1 MAELTFR
8 LKNTTSLIA
17 NLNANDMK
25 ALLKNKVKNLKG
37 KTGLDGLRAK
47 FGNTGKIVEMLLFA
61 VLIPV
66 LGLVLFSSDPLG
78 LKSGFPWACAAPVV
92 FAARYGSSWGAAC
105 AAVAAITFFLIGG
118 TVYEASSVALLTLAV
133 GTLIMCVVIG
143 DVAEAWRGRTGR
155 AEAEN
160 EYLRHRLKEFSNDY
174 HILKVSHGQLEEF
187 MAGQRL
193 SLRQALQQAKP
204 MLTAGADGLE
214 AGSDLM
220 AIFAQFCSVQVA
232 GLYAMKNQTELDP
245 TAVAV
250 HGNMGELPVFDPL
263 LKLAIEERELV
274 SVKLSSHATDNHES
288 GLLAVVPLV
297 DAQGKLHGVLA
308 VRDMH
313 FMAFQQEN
321 LNIIALLG
329 GYVGDMLTR
338 SRGAAQSRTAWFMA
352 ELDTALRFARK
363 NSVTSSLLC
372 LEFEDTEYVEQ
383 VSEMVSTNIRSLD
396 SSWIPKTKDG
406 KTTVVI
412 LLPLIAE
419 TQCNAYLRRIGESV
433 RTGFDLELQD
443 LLSDVTT
450 KQLSGS
456 DTRETCIEF
465 INQSTGFGTSKGE
478 VPAITQRRLKR
489 VA

>member
-1 MAELTFR
+1 
-8 LKNTTSLIA
+8 
-17 NLNANDMK
+17 MK
-25 ALLKNKVKNLKG
+25 ALLTDKAASIEG
-37 KTGLDGLRAK
+37 KFGLSELRAK
-47 FGNTGKIVEMLLFA
+47 LGDFGRLLELLAFA
-61 VLIPV
+61 ALVPA
-66 LGLVLFSSDPLG
+66 LGLMLFSSDPLG
-78 LKSGFPWACAAPVV
+78 LKAGFPWACAAPVV
-92 FAARYGSSWGAAC
+92 FAARYGSTWGAAC
-105 AAVAAITFFLIGG
+105 AAVAAMVFFVIGG
-118 TVYEASSVALLTLAV
+118 VAYEAQSTALLTLAI
-133 GTLIMCVVIG
+133 GTLIMCIVIG
-143 DVAEAWRGRTGR
+143 DVAAAWRSRSGR

-174 HILKVSHGQLEEF
+174 HVLKVSHGQLEEF

-204 MLTAGADGLE
+204 ILTAGGEGME

-232 GLYAMKNQTELDP
+232 GLYAMKNESQVET

-250 HGNMGELPVFDPL
+250 HGNMGDLPTQDQL
-263 LKLAIEERELV
+263 LNLAIEKRQLV
-274 SVKLSSHATDNHES
+274 SVKLASHATDNHES

-297 DAQGKLHGVLA
+297 DAQGTLHGLLA

-321 LNIIALLG
+321 LNILALLG

-338 SRGAAQSRTAWFMA
+338 SKGAAQSRAAWFLA
-352 ELDTALRFARK
+352 ELDTALRFADT

-372 LEFEDTEYVEQ
+372 LEFEDTEHVAE

-396 SSWIPKTKDG
+396 SSWLPKTKNG
-406 KTTVVI
+406 ATTVVI

-419 TQCNAYLRRIGESV
+419 TQCDAYLRRIGQSV
-433 RTGFDLELQD
+433 RNEFGLELQD
-443 LLSDVTT
+443 LLADVTT
-450 KQLSGS
+450 RQLSAS
-456 DTRETCIEF
+456 DTRETCMAF
-465 INQSTGFGTSKGE
+465 INASTGFESGKE
-478 VPAITQRRLKR
+478 DEAAIAQRRVKR

>member
-1 MAELTFR
+1 
-8 LKNTTSLIA
+8 
-17 NLNANDMK
+17 MK
-25 ALLKNKVKNLKG
+25 ALLKNKASHING
-37 KTGLDGLRAK
+37 KSGLSELRAK
-47 FGNTGKIVEMLLFA
+47 MGNYGKAAELLVFA

-66 LGLVLFSSDPLG
+66 LGLALFSSDPLG

-105 AAVAAITFFLIGG
+105 AAVAALAFFAIGG
-118 TVYEASSVALLTLAV
+118 TVYQAQGVALLTLAV
-133 GTLIMCVVIG
+133 GTLVMCIVIG
-143 DVAEAWRGRTGR
+143 DVAAAWRSRSGR

-174 HILKVSHGQLEEF
+174 HVLKVSHGQLEEF

-232 GLYAMKNQTELDP
+232 GLYAMKNDTQLDP
-245 TAVAV
+245 KPVAV
-250 HGNMGELPVFDPL
+250 HGNMGELPTFDPL
-263 LKLAIEERELV
+263 LRLALEERELV

-297 DAQGKLHGVLA
+297 DSQGHLHGVLA

-321 LNIIALLG
+321 LNILALLG

-338 SRGAAQSRTAWFMA
+338 SRGAAQSRSAWFLA
-352 ELDTALRFARK
+352 ELDTALRFAK
-363 NSVTSSLLC
+363 TNSVTSSLLC
-372 LEFEDTEYVEQ
+372 LKFEETDYVDV
-383 VSEMVSTNIRSLD
+383 VSKMVSTNIRSLD
-396 SSWIPKTKDG
+396 SSWFPNTKDG
-406 KTTVVI
+406 TTTVVI

-419 TQCNAYLRRIGESV
+419 MQCNSYLHRIGQSV
-433 RTGFDLELQD
+433 RNEFELELQD
-443 LLSDVTT
+443 LLADVTT

-456 DTRETCIEF
+456 DTRETCMEF
-465 INQSTGFGTSKGE
+465 INQSTGYE
-478 VPAITQRRLKR
+478 VGKSDVAAIKQRRVNR

>member
-1 MAELTFR
+1 
-8 LKNTTSLIA
+8 
-17 NLNANDMK
+17 MK
-25 ALLKNKVKNLKG
+25 ALLKDKAPKLKDRLS
-37 KTGLDGLRAK
+37 LDDLRSK
-47 FGNTGKIVEMLLFA
+47 FGNYGKAAELIAFA

-78 LKSGFPWACAAPVV
+78 LKSGFPWACAAPIV

-105 AAVAAITFFLIGG
+105 ALVAGLSYFLIGG
-118 TVYEASSVALLTLAV
+118 SVYEAQSVALLTLAV
-133 GTLIMCVVIG
+133 GTLIMCIVIG
-143 DVAEAWRGRTGR
+143 DVAASWRSRSGR

-174 HILKVSHGQLEEF
+174 HVLKVSHGQLEEF

-232 GLYAMKNQTELDP
+232 GLYAMKNETEVDT

-250 HGNMGELPVFDPL
+250 HGNMGQLPHFDPL
-263 LKLAIEERELV
+263 LRLAIKERELV
-274 SVKLSSHATDNHES
+274 SVKLTSHATDNHES

-297 DAQGKLHGVLA
+297 DAQGHLHGVLA

-321 LNIIALLG
+321 LNILALLG

-352 ELDTALRFARK
+352 ELDTALRFART

-372 LEFEDTEYVEQ
+372 IEFEETSFVEE
-383 VSEMVSTNIRSLD
+383 VSQMVSTSIRSLD
-396 SSWIPKTKDG
+396 SSWIPKTKNG

-433 RTGFDLELQD
+433 RTEFNLELQN
-443 LLSDVTT
+443 LLADVTT
-450 KQLSGS
+450 KQLSAA
-456 DTRETCIEF
+456 DTRESCMEF
-465 INQSTGFGTSKGE
+465 INSSTGFKSSKDE
-478 VPAITQRRLKR
+478 VPAITQRRVKR

>member
-1 MAELTFR
+1 
-8 LKNTTSLIA
+8 
-17 NLNANDMK
+17 MK
-25 ALLKNKVKNLKG
+25 ALLKDKVTELKDKSGLKG
-37 KTGLDGLRAK
+37 LRGK
-47 FGNTGKIVEMLLFA
+47 LGTTGKTIEMLAFA
-61 VLIPV
+61 ALIPA
-66 LGLVLFSSDPLG
+66 LGLILFPSDPLG

-105 AAVAAITFFLIGG
+105 AAVAAIAFFAIGG
-118 TVYEASSVALLTLAV
+118 FVYEAQSVALLTLAV
-133 GTLIMCVVIG
+133 GTLIMCIVIG
-143 DVAEAWRGRTGR
+143 DVAEAWRARSGRS
-155 AEAEN
+155 EAEN

-174 HILKVSHGQLEEF
+174 HVLKVSHGQLEEF

-204 MLTAGADGLE
+204 MLTSGADGME

-232 GLYAMKNQTELDP
+232 GLYAMKSQTELDS

-250 HGNMGELPVFDPL
+250 HGNMGELPNFDPL
-263 LKLAIEERELV
+263 LRLAIEERELV
-274 SVKLSSHATDNHES
+274 SVKLSSHANDSHGA

-297 DAQGKLHGVLA
+297 DAQGTLHGVLA

-321 LNIIALLG
+321 LNILALLG

-338 SRGAAQSRTAWFMA
+338 SRGAAQSRTAWFLA
-352 ELDTALRFARK
+352 ELDTALRFARN

-372 LEFEDTEYVEQ
+372 LEFEDTDYVDQ

-396 SSWIPKTKDG
+396 SSWIPKTKNG

-433 RTGFDLELQD
+433 RKDFDLELQD
-443 LLSDVTT
+443 LLADVTT
-450 KQLSGS
+450 KQLTGS
-456 DTRETCIEF
+456 DTRDTCIEF
-465 INQSTGFGTSKGE
+465 INQSTGFNVGNE
-478 VPAITQRRLKR
+478 DVPAITQRRVKR